1 MYRESIDNEMASSM
15 LGEDYDD
22 KYSYVLISDPDKFVV
37 AAVDSNGNIAKEI
50 ELVHDYEEAPEEDD
64 EIFKKTYKPSKSN
77 RDAVQKIATIVVL
90 SMLFIIAIGIS
101 CVAMVLGGVF

>member
-1 MYRESIDNEMASSM
+1 MYREPLNAEMASAM

-22 KYSYVLISDPDKFVV
+22 KYSYVLISDPDKFVI
-37 AAVDSNGNIAKEI
+37 AAVDNSGNIAKEI
-50 ELVHDYEEAPEEDD
+50 ELVHDYEEAPEEED
-64 EIFKKTYKPSKSN
+64 EIFKKTYEPSKSN

-101 CVAMVLGGVF
+101 CVAMVLGGVL